1 MLDGFGNRI
10 AILNCLYAVQT
21 LFSEDMGA
29 ALARAVNN
37 WVAKEWLDRDPRL
50 RASIVVPIQNAE
62 MAAIEIDCCAA
73 DRRFV
78 QVLLPCL
85 DQPLGRRLHWPIY
98 EAAQRHG
105 LPVAI
110 HAGSTYRHLVTPVG
124 WPSTFTEDYVAQ
136 AQGFQTQLTSLV
148 CEVLS
153 RFPDLAFVFAES
165 GFTWLP
171 SYLWRLTKYWHG
183 LRMEIPWV
191 DQPPADLIR
200 RQVRFTLQPV
210 DAPPDSDDILRV
222 IEHVGSEELLLFS
235 TDYPHWQSDEGDDPF
250 PSFSAAL
257 RQKLLWDNPLQN
269 LCPHPGGFCMNI
281 EVAQRTESRRQGAAD
296 HRRLRHSSGT
306 RQALRHLAVFAE
318 ALARARADL
327 WPAAAATAFRAARP
341 IRRVSRMPRGWTPG
355 RPTAGRAAIL
365 RSCSASISTPTM
377 SSLAS

>member
-1 MLDGFGNRI
+1 MNKAPLAGIDCDVHPVVPGIAALVPYLDGHWADAVVQRGLHDLEPTSYPLNAPLTARPEWRPGACKAGGDRGLLCKHVLDEFGSRI

-29 ALARAVNN
+29 ALARAVNS
-37 WVAKEWLDRDPRL
+37 WLAREWLDHDSRL

-62 MAAIEIDCCAA
+62 MAAAEIDRCAA

-85 DQPLGRRLHWPIY
+85 SDQPLGRRLHWPIY

-110 HAGSTYRHLVTPVG
+110 HAGSTYRHPVTPVG

-148 CEVLS
+148 CEGVLS
-153 RFPDLAFVFAES
+153 RFPDLTFVFAES

-210 DAPPDSDDILRV
+210 DAPTDSDDILRV
-222 IEHVGSEELLLFS
+222 IDHVGSEELLLFS
-235 TDYPHWQSDEGDDPF
+235 TDYPHWQFDGDDPF
-250 PSFSAAL
+250 PASFPAAL
-257 RQKLLWDNPLQN
+257 RQKLLLDNPLRTYARIRE
-269 LCPHPGGFCMNI
+269 GF
-281 EVAQRTESRRQGAAD
+281 A
-296 HRRLRHSSGT
+296 
-306 RQALRHLAVFAE
+306 
-318 ALARARADL
+318 
-327 WPAAAATAFRAARP
+327 
-341 IRRVSRMPRGWTPG
+341 
-355 RPTAGRAAIL
+355 
-365 RSCSASISTPTM
+365 
-377 SSLAS
+377 